1 MFSEKLLQR
10 LIMVLCIFAVTQLL
24 MLLILN
30 LNIPLEVEWASVCKE
45 WIKSLVANYYRFSIF
60 AEL

>member
-45 WIKSLVANYYRFSIF
+45 WIKSVIG
-60 AEL
+60 